1 MTTPEDS
8 AAVSMSTARIIA
20 DLEYMAEQDDR
31 NGWAGRAQILHD
43 AIDRLIV
50 LDNARQDVAKA
61 ARPRL
66 TPSDETVD
74 FLADVIFTNG
84 KEPAAV
90 KESLTPHPRELALH
104 QDAKRGNF
112 RHTPEN
118 GK

>member
-1 MTTPEDS
+1 MANQTTPEDS

-50 LDNARQDVAKA
+50 LDNARQPV
-61 ARPRL
+61 
-66 TPSDETVD
+66 
-74 FLADVIFTNG
+74 
-84 KEPAAV
+84 
-90 KESLTPHPRELALH
+90 PHPRELALH

-112 RHTPEN
+112 RYQQEED
-118 GK
+118 GA